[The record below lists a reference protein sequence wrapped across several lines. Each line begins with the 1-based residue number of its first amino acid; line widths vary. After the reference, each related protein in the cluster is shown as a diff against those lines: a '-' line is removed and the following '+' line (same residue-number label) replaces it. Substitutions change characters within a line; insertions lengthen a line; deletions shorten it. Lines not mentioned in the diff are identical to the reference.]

1 MTRLNQTAI
10 NAPPPDASGAA
21 PSGTVAAATPRLAI
35 LSSLADPTYRWFWFG
50 MLFSFF
56 GMQMGQVAR
65 QWLVYDLPGSST
77 YLGIVGAGFAA
88 PVLLLSVLGGVAA
101 DRTVKKYLLIVT
113 QTITGTVAFTL
124 ASFILFGWIQPW
136 HVVVSTF
143 LTGAVM
149 AFNMPGRMAL
159 IADLVPNNR
168 IMNAVALN
176 SAGMNF
182 ASVFGPSIAG
192 VMVGLVGIASTYYMY
207 CFMYILSVFCLAML
221 PRGKANVAPGDVNVG
236 GEVKA
241 GFTYLKQNRTVGLLM
256 LFAVFPVVFV
266 LPYEVLLPV
275 YARDILGMGP
285 EGLGFMMGSLGI
297 GALVGS
303 IIAASL
309 GDMKRKGWLL
319 LVTAFFFGAGLI
331 VFANSQTFLLSAATL
346 AVMGAFRMVFLTL
359 TNAGIQLATPNE
371 FRGRIMGVYNMP
383 WGMMPLG
390 SLPAGFLADHI
401 GAPAVL
407 TMGGVIMVV
416 ATVAFTFSKTIRQLT

>member
-1 MTRLNQTAI
+1 MAQLNRNAVV
-10 NAPPPDASGAA
+10 APPPDVPKAA
-21 PSGTVAAATPRLAI
+21 PTGTGRAAIPRLTI
-35 LSSLADPTYRWFWFG
+35 FSSLADPTYRWFWFG

-65 QWLVYDLPGSST
+65 QWLVYDLTGSST
-77 YLGIVGAGFAA
+77 YLGVVGAGFAA
-88 PVLLLSVLGGVAA
+88 PVLLLSVLGGVVA

-113 QTITGTVAFTL
+113 QTITGMVAFTL

-192 VMVGLVGIASTYYMY
+192 VMVGLVGIASTYYTY

-241 GFTYLKQNRTVGLLM
+241 GFAYLKQNRTVGLLM

-275 YARDILGMGP
+275 YARDILGMGA

-309 GDMKRKGWLL
+309 GDVRHKGWLL

-346 AVMGAFRMVFLTL
+346 AAMGAVRMVFLTL
-359 TNAGIQLATPNE
+359 TNASIQLATPNE
-371 FRGRIMGVYNMP
+371 FRGRIMGVYNMT

-407 TMGGVIMVV
+407 TMGGGIMLL
-416 ATVAFTFSKTIRQLT
+416 ATVAFTFSKTIRGLT